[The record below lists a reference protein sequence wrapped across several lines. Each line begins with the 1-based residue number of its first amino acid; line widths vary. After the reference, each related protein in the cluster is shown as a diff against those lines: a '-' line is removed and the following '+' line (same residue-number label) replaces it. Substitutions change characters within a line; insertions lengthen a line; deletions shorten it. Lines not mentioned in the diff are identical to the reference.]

1 MSSQLRLSIY
11 GAIATM
17 ATSLSLLSVFS
28 NLHWFFPV
36 EIGVV
41 LVAGSCALIRRSPLP
56 SACEPILA
64 SIAVLIWVTLLYAR
78 SDAWIGLIPT
88 HSSFTQLAQVG
99 RDGFTE
105 IRQLPTPA
113 PPHDGL
119 VMLTVIGVAAI
130 ALIVDLMTV
139 TLRRAAL
146 SGLPLLALFTVCAA
160 TGHHGVGIV
169 AFIASAIGYLW
180 LLYADNREK
189 VARWGAAVGSG
200 SRARP
205 ASAWSTDLATAP
217 APASLGRQ
225 VGAVAISVGVLLP
238 LFIPG
243 LHTGINK
250 HGGIGGA
257 GEGGGSVQTF
267 DPLVRVGADLTS
279 QSVEPVLSYKTSA
292 VAPTYLRLTS
302 LDVYDGTSFTEGSL
316 SAPSTATVSEA
327 LPVVP
332 PSGAP
337 VTTSITISPNFEA
350 HWLPVETTA
359 LGVDVGSQWR
369 YDPVTATIFSATTD
383 TQGLH
388 YTMRSVPNE
397 PTANQLEHAGRPA
410 QNLGA
415 DLALPH
421 IDPAVVALTHQVTRN
436 ATSRYQAAI
445 AIERFFTTG
454 NRFTYTT
461 DVTADDNPDALA
473 HFLLQSRRGFC
484 QQYAA
489 AMTVMAR
496 LSGIPA
502 RVAVGFTRGRRTS
515 DDTWHVTTHDAHAW
529 PELWFQGYGW
539 LPFEPTPRGDGQAV
553 IPSYAKGPGNG
564 NAKNANAGADTQK
577 AGSNGKKGTTGKTGA
592 HLPDQGGGTLG
603 TPRHHH
609 HRAAD
614 IALMALWIAL
624 IGIGALLLVPG
635 VTRLALRRRRWR
647 RITQPDLAADAAW
660 AELRDTAVDFG
671 LPWSDDRSPRQVATG
686 LLAALNPSPDVRD
699 ATTRLARSEERSRY
713 APTPAS
719 DHELKAAVLTVRAA
733 AAGHATWRLRASAWL
748 LPRSTVSRGRW
759 LSARGYAAVERAL
772 RAVSPVRGAIRLG
785 NRLVSARRAG

>member
-36 EIGVV
+36 EIGVA
-41 LVAGSCALIRRSPLP
+41 LVAGSCALVRRSALP
-56 SACEPILA
+56 SVFEPILA
-64 SIAVLIWVTLLYAR
+64 SLAVLIWITLLYAR

-88 HSSFTQLAQVG
+88 GSSFSQLAQVA

-113 PPHDGL
+113 PPHEGL
-119 VMLTVIGVAAI
+119 VMLTVVGVAAI
-130 ALIVDLMTV
+130 ALVVDLMTV

-146 SGLPLLALFTVCAA
+146 AGLPLLALFTVCAA
-160 TGHHGVGIV
+160 TGHHGVGII
-169 AFIASAIGYLW
+169 AFITSAVGYLW

-250 HGGIGGA
+250 HGGIGGS

-279 QSVEPVLSYKTSA
+279 QADEPVLSYKTSA

-316 SAPSTATVSEA
+316 SAPSTATASQV
-327 LPVVP
+327 LPVDP
-332 PSGAP
+332 PLGTP
-337 VTTSITISPNFEA
+337 VTTSITISPSFEA
-350 HWLPVETTA
+350 HWLPVQTTA

-383 TQGLH
+383 TAGLK
-388 YTMRSVPNE
+388 YTTRSVPNE
-397 PTANQLEHAGRPA
+397 PTASQLEHAGRPA
-410 QNLGA
+410 ENLGA
-415 DLALPH
+415 DLALPR
-421 IDPAVVALTHQVTRN
+421 IDPAVVALTHRVTRN

-461 DVTADDNPDALA
+461 NIPADTKPDALA

-502 RVAVGFTRGRRTS
+502 RVAVGFTRGKRSS

-553 IPSYAKGPGNG
+553 TPSYAQGPGG
-564 NAKNANAGADTQK
+564 GGKNANAGSDTQK
-577 AGSNGKKGTTGKTGA
+577 IGGGKKGATSKTGA
-592 HLPDQGGGTLG
+592 HIPDQPTGKLG
-603 TPRHHH
+603 VVRRHH

-614 IALMALWIAL
+614 VALTALWIILIAL
-624 IGIGALLLVPG
+624 CALLLVPG
-635 VTRLALRRRRWR
+635 IARLVLRRRRWR
-647 RITQPDLAADAAW
+647 RISHPDLAAAAAW

-671 LPWSDDRSPRQVATG
+671 LPWSDDRSPRQIATG
-686 LLAALNPSPDVRD
+686 LLAELNPAPDVRE
-699 ATTRLARSEERSRY
+699 ATTRLSRAEERSRY
-713 APTPAS
+713 APTPAG
-719 DHELKAAVLTVRAA
+719 DRDLRAAVLAVRGAA
-733 AAGHATWRLRASAWL
+733 AAHATRRLRLSARL
-748 LPRSTVSRGRW
+748 LPRSTVGRGRRF
-759 LSARGYAAVERAL
+759 SARGYAAVEQGL
-772 RAVSPVRGAIRLG
+772 RLVSPLRGALWLG
-785 NRLVSARRAG
+785 NRIAVARRAG